1 MSELAGLGFSH
12 TAAMDALQ
20 QCKGNKERALDRLIA
35 LGGNLRGR
43 QQVGRHA
50 YAVLVVQLHICPY
63 TCTLACHEC
72 PCMWR
77 P

>member
-35 LGGNLRGR
+35 LGETAWSSAGGTPCLC
-43 QQVGRHA
+43 
-50 YAVLVVQLHICPY
+50 VLVVQLHICPY